1 VSRRA
6 RLTVFVLGALSL
18 AFAYVLAAGDLPRFG
33 NQTHHPYGD
42 RAVHAALSHR
52 TANAV
57 TSLAFDQRGFD
68 TLGEES
74 ILVLAVVAGTVLLR
88 RQRDESETQAQ
99 EGDDDEGGLELRRGE
114 TADVVRLVGYLVL
127 PITLVVGGYLVAH
140 GALSPGGGF
149 QGGVAIATAIHL
161 LYVAGDYAALEKLR
175 PVQLFESTEAAG
187 VTAYVA
193 LGAVAIATGSA
204 FLSNVL
210 PWGSYQTLLS
220 AGTVDLLNVAA
231 GVAVLSGVVVL
242 LSEFLHQALLVADE
256 DGADA

>member
-1 VSRRA
+1 VSRPA
-6 RLTVFVLGALSL
+6 RLAVFVLGALAL
-18 AFAYVLAAGDLPRFG
+18 AFAYVVAAGDLPEFG
-33 NQTHHPYGD
+33 TESHPYGD
-42 RAVHAALSHR
+42 RAVHAAVSHR

-57 TSLAFDQRGFD
+57 TSLAFDQRAFD

-88 RQRDESETQAQ
+88 RLGDESETEAV
-99 EGDDDEGGLELRRGE
+99 GGDDEGGLEIRRAE
-114 TADVVRLVGYLVL
+114 TSEVVRLIGYLVL
-127 PITLVVGGYLVAH
+127 PVTLVVGGYLVAH

-161 LYVAGDYAALEKLR
+161 LYVAGDYAALERIR
-175 PVQLFESTEAAG
+175 PVQLFEAMEAAAL
-187 VTAYVA
+187 TAYVA
-193 LGAVAIATGSA
+193 LGAVAIAAASA
-204 FLSNVL
+204 FLTNVL

-242 LSEFLHQALLVADE
+242 LSEFLHQTLLVSDNR
-256 DGADA
+256 GADD